1 MTVKTEGRARRLPPH
16 ELQAPM
22 KKVAPTAN
30 SNAWPAKIRRIR
42 ALVLKETHQ
51 VVRDPSSIAIGA
63 VLPLILILLFGYGLS
78 LDVKNVP
85 IAVVIEYPT
94 PEAIE
99 LAAGFRLSPY
109 FHPTMT
115 RSMPPAQH
123 LLLEHQVDGIV
134 RIPADFSRHIAAGD
148 ANVQLIVHGG
158 DANRARIIEGYV
170 QGIVGVWSARLA
182 AQGQATLS
190 QPVNVQSR
198 LWFNE
203 ANDSSY
209 FLVPGLVVL
218 VMTLIGAL
226 LTAMVM
232 AREWERGTLESLLV
246 TPVRTEEILLGKT
259 LPYFVLALFGFV
271 LCVLSAKFLFHVPLR
286 GSIWVLFGASMLY
299 VLIALGIGLLISS
312 WAKNQLVASQLTML
326 ATFMPAFMLS
336 GFLFDLRSMPTVVR
350 MITYALPA
358 RYYVAL
364 LQSVFLAGNVW
375 SVIVP
380 NTLVLAAMAA
390 MLALASRAVVRKNLE

>member
-1 MTVKTEGRARRLPPH
+1 
-16 ELQAPM
+16 M
-22 KKVAPTAN
+22 KNLVPASSA
-30 SNAWPAKIRRIR
+30 AWAAKLNRVR
-42 ALVLKETHQ
+42 ALVLKEMRQ
-51 VVRDPSSIAIGA
+51 IVRDPSSIAIGA

-85 IAVVIEYPT
+85 IAIVMDYPT
-94 PEAIE
+94 AEAID
-99 LAAGFRLSPY
+99 LISGFQLSPY
-109 FHPTMT
+109 FHPTIT
-115 RSMPPAQH
+115 RSLSPAQR
-123 LLLEHQVDGIV
+123 LLLEHRVDGIL
-134 RIPADFSRHIAAGD
+134 RIPADFSRHVAAGD
-148 ANVQLIVHGG
+148 ASLQLIVHGG

-170 QGIVGVWSARLA
+170 QGVVGSWSARQA
-182 AQGQATLS
+182 ARGTARPGPL
-190 QPVNVQSR
+190 VGVQSR

-246 TPVRTEEILLGKT
+246 TPVRVEEILLGKT
-259 LPYFVLALFGFV
+259 LPYFALALVGFA

-286 GSIWVLFGASMLY
+286 GSLWVLLGDSMLY

-312 WAKNQLVASQLTML
+312 WVKNQLIASQLAML

-350 MITYALPA
+350 LITYVLPA

-364 LQSVFLAGNVW
+364 LQTVFLAGDVW

-380 NTLVLAAMAA
+380 NTLVLVAMVA
-390 MLALASRAVVRKNLE
+390 MLAFASRVAMRKSLE

>member
-1 MTVKTEGRARRLPPH
+1 MNTAHPGSLP
-16 ELQAPM
+16 
-22 KKVAPTAN
+22 TSS
-30 SNAWPAKIRRIR
+30 SNAWAMKLRRVR
-42 ALVLKETHQ
+42 ALVVKETRQ
-51 VVRDPSSIAIGA
+51 VVRDPSSIAIGV

-85 IAVVIEYPT
+85 IAVVIEYPG
-94 PEAIE
+94 PEAVE

-109 FHPTMT
+109 FAPIMT
-115 RSMPPAQH
+115 RSMQPAQD

-134 RIPADFSRHIAAGD
+134 RIPADFSRRVGAGD
-148 ANVQLIVHGG
+148 AGVQLIVHGG

-170 QGIVGVWSARLA
+170 DGVVGAWSARLA
-182 AQGQATLS
+182 AQGRSGPAPS
-190 QPVNVQSR
+190 VNVQSR

-209 FLVPGLVVL
+209 FLVPGLIVL
-218 VMTLIGAL
+218 VMTLIGGL

-232 AREWERGTLESLLV
+232 AREWERGTFESLLV
-246 TPVRTEEILLGKT
+246 TPVRSDEILLGKT
-259 LPYFVLALFGFV
+259 LPYFALALVGFL
-271 LCVLSAKFLFHVPLR
+271 LCVGSAKFLFHVPMR
-286 GSIWVLFGASMLY
+286 GSIWVLLGGSMLY
-299 VLIALGIGLLISS
+299 VLVALGVGLLISS
-312 WAKNQLVASQLTML
+312 WVKNQFVASQLTML

-336 GFLFDLRSMPTVVR
+336 GFLFDLRSMPTWVR
-350 MITYALPA
+350 LVTYALPA

-380 NTLVLAAMAA
+380 NTLILAAMAA
-390 MLALASRAVVRKNLE
+390 VLALGSRLAMHKTLE